1 MKEETLSRRS
11 PFRPSFG
18 ANPPLVAG
26 RDAIVAEFA
35 DALDTGPGARGRACL
50 FTGNRGIG
58 KTVMLNEAEAAA
70 KERGWLVV
78 SETATR
84 GLLRRLTTEG
94 LPRAADLL
102 RQAPREPAPRA
113 GGPAG
118 AGAARPPR
126 GVGNP
131 PPRRSRRHRA
141 RPAGPRPPGWAAAP
155 ARRA

>member
-1 MKEETLSRRS
+1 MKGVAGGGRRS

-18 ANPPLVAG
+18 PTPPLVAG
-26 RDAIVAEFA
+26 RDAVVAEFA

-58 KTVMLNEAEAAA
+58 KTVMLNEAEATA

-94 LPRAADLL
+94 LPRPPALL
-102 RQAPREPAPRA
+102 RQAPPHPPRA
-113 GGPAG
+113 PGTTLPAG
-118 AGAARPPR
+118 R
-126 GVGNP
+126 
-131 PPRRSRRHRA
+131 
-141 RPAGPRPPGWAAAP
+141 
-155 ARRA
+155 